1 MDGPAV
7 LPGGRTVEPV
17 IDSHP
22 RAYSQRMKHASPIDN
37 IGLVRDVT
45 AGGRIAL
52 KPSRVLDLPVAPI
65 RTAGLRGQVDG
76 MLLGL
81 GIGDALGNTTESR
94 NPRDRRASHGE
105 IRDYLPNR
113 YAGGRRVGLP
123 SDDSQMAFW
132 TLRRLNEDGGLVPER
147 LAQEFCAHH
156 VFGMGRSVR
165 EFVHCFKDLC
175 LPWDEAAPESAGN
188 GALMRIA
195 PVLVPHLAN
204 PSPALR
210 ADAALAAAITHHDTM
225 STASC
230 VAFIMLLW
238 DLLARDKAPEPA
250 WWIDTFVDV
259 LRSLETETTYRPRA
273 PGLEWAGPLSG
284 FIDRYVRAALE
295 EEHDT
300 ITACD
305 RWYSGAYLLETVPC
319 VLYILARHGHDPEE
333 AIVRAVNDT
342 RDNDTV
348 GAIVGAAV
356 GALHGRGALPERW
369 IEGLLG
375 RTGADDD
382 GVVFRLI
389 DEAATLWLPE
399 SQ

>member
-1 MDGPAV
+1 M
-7 LPGGRTVEPV
+7 T
-17 IDSHP
+17 
-22 RAYSQRMKHASPIDN
+22 PIDN
-37 IGLVRDVT
+37 LRLLRDLI
-45 AGGRIAL
+45 ARGRIPL
-52 KPSRVLDLPVAPI
+52 NLSPIFEMPVAPV
-65 RTAGLRGQVDG
+65 RTAGLRDRVEG

-81 GIGDALGNTTESR
+81 AIGDALGNTTESR

-105 IRDYLPNR
+105 IRDYLPHH
-113 YAGGRRVGLP
+113 YAAGHRVGLP

-132 TLRRLNEDGGLVPER
+132 TLRRLNEDGGLIPER
-147 LAQEFCAHH
+147 LAHEFCSHQI
-156 VFGMGRSVR
+156 FGIGRTVR
-165 EFVHCFKDLC
+165 EFVGRFKDRG
-175 LPWDEAAPESAGN
+175 LPWEEAAPESAGN

-204 PSPALR
+204 PSPSLR
-210 ADAALAAAITHHDTM
+210 ADAALAAAITHRDTM

-259 LRSLETETTYRPRA
+259 LRPLETETTYRPRA

-284 FIDRYVRAALE
+284 FIDRYVRPALDE
-295 EEHDT
+295 DLDT

-356 GALHGRGALPERW
+356 GALHGRDALPERW
-369 IEGLLG
+369 IAGLLG

-382 GVVFRLI
+382 GEVFRLI
-389 DEAATLWLPE
+389 DEAARLWLPE
-399 SQ
+399 SP

>member
-1 MDGPAV
+1 
-7 LPGGRTVEPV
+7 
-17 IDSHP
+17 
-22 RAYSQRMKHASPIDN
+22 MKPIDN
-37 IGLVRDVT
+37 LRLVRDLIGRGRLVLNAAPIMEVT
-45 AGGRIAL
+45 VAPARATEL
-52 KPSRVLDLPVAPI
+52 RSRVE
-65 RTAGLRGQVDG
+65 G

-81 GIGDALGNTTESR
+81 AIGDALGNTTESR

-113 YAGGRRVGLP
+113 YAGGRPVGLP

-165 EFVHCFKDLC
+165 EFVRRFKDLG

-195 PVLVPHLAN
+195 PVLVPHLMD
-204 PSPALR
+204 PTPALR

-238 DLLARDKAPEPA
+238 DLIGRSEAPEPA

-259 LRSLETETTYRPRA
+259 LRPLEVEATYQPRA

-284 FIDRYVRAALE
+284 FIDRYVRPALDE
-295 EEHDT
+295 DLDT

-369 IEGLLG
+369 IAGLLG
-375 RTGADDD
+375 RTGVDDD
-382 GVVFRLI
+382 GEIFRLI

-399 SQ
+399 SP